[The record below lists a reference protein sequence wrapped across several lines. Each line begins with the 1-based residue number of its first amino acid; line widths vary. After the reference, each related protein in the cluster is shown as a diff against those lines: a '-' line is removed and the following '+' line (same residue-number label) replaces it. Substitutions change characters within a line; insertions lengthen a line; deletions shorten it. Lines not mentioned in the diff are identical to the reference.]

1 MNIKTN
7 VKAGGIHLN
16 HNQTV
21 ARGMK
26 VRSRVKPGAFV
37 WFSDR

>member
-1 MNIKTN
+1 MKIK
-7 VKAGGIHLN
+7 
-16 HNQTV
+16 NQTV